1 MNESD
6 KLPFLARYG
15 SEKHLDD
22 MFQKVHNFGEIGAS
36 EIVQN
41 PFATQKHLEQVKS
54 DHWAD
59 DYQLV
64 KHPNLPESHRNRLIQ
79 SKITNL
85 GLMNSLLRRPD
96 TTSEHLKK
104 MISHPNA
111 GGEVVQNIVE
121 HPLAN
126 AEVLHAGLDHPA
138 AYVRQ
143 ETMEGKNIDRTHVE
157 KALKDPRPSVRIS
170 ALYHPLSKEEELVH
184 AAYHDESDNVK
195 IAAITNK
202 RFPTEHL
209 DKIAKTDDSQLVR
222 QHATTTLIRREKK

>member
-1 MNESD
+1 MKSD

-54 DHWAD
+54 DYWVD

-104 MISHPNA
+104 MISHPFLGPEIAENVA
-111 GGEVVQNIVE
+111 K
-121 HPLAN
+121 HPLADS
-126 AEVLHAGLDHPA
+126 EVLHVGLDHPA
-138 AYVRQ
+138 SYVRYN
-143 ETMEGKNIDRTHVE
+143 MIADGKNLDRSHIE
-157 KALKDPRPSVRIS
+157 RGLKDIASSVRG
-170 ALYHPLSKEEELVH
+170 ATERVLTERG
-184 AAYHDESDNVK
+184 NV
-195 IAAITNK
+195 
-202 RFPTEHL
+202 
-209 DKIAKTDDSQLVR
+209 
-222 QHATTTLIRREKK
+222 